1 VVRSSPKSNP
11 KSTTPKSIPELPPK
25 APKSTRF
32 WLYVG
37 VGLALALLLGLG
49 LRPALMCRA
58 LCSVLVWVQT
68 QGIMGVIG
76 YVVIYNLATVLL
88 LPGALLTLSG
98 GAIYGVVWGSVYATV
113 AAFLGA
119 TLAFAI
125 GRYWARGAVCRR
137 LRRHPHFQLLDA
149 AVMQSGAKLVFLT
162 RLSPLLPFNLLN
174 YAYGVTRVS
183 LPHYLIGSLGMLPG
197 TVLYVYMGAL
207 IGDVATLETA
217 HPMSASAQGLQ
228 MGLHGV
234 GLLATAAV
242 TVMISRYAK
251 RTLQQ
256 TVPPLS
262 AEDEMP

>member
-1 VVRSSPKSNP
+1 MVRSSPQSNP
-11 KSTTPKSIPELPPK
+11 ESTPKSIPELTPK
-25 APKSTRF
+25 TPKSNRF

-37 VGLALALLLGLG
+37 LGLGLALLMGLG
-49 LRPALMCRA
+49 LRPALICRA
-58 LCSVLVWVQT
+58 LCSVLVWIQA
-68 QGIMGVIG
+68 QGMMGVIG

-113 AAFLGA
+113 AALLGA

-125 GRYWARGAVCRR
+125 GRYWAKGAVCRR
-137 LRRHPHFQLLDA
+137 LRRHRHFQILDA

-197 TVLYVYMGAL
+197 TVLYVYLGAL

-242 TVMISRYAK
+242 TVMISRYAN
-251 RTLQQ
+251 RVLQQ
-256 TVPPLS
+256 TVPPVS
-262 AEDEMP
+262 AGDEMP